1 MGEGKKSVGG
11 GGMKQCLTCN
21 EYLKRGHGY
30 KTDRK
35 YCNYD
40 CYSNRSLLNPDEIIE
55 LLNRNDSVPTTAG
68 LLGVT
73 SGTLYRQLKKLKI
86 KRHVKWVSS

>member
-1 MGEGKKSVGG
+1 
-11 GGMKQCLTCN
+11 MKQCLTCN

-40 CYSNRSLLNPDEIIE
+40 CYSNRNCFDPDEVIKLLNK
-55 LLNRNDSVPTTAG
+55 NDSIPKTAE

-73 SGTLYRQLKKLKI
+73 KQTLYRHVEKLKI